1 LEICE
6 RVVLHTQRPPL
17 SAGDQTVPGIAINA
31 VVQLPNTL
39 SVEATRIYNKYTLHQ
54 SGDDLVLVSPDG
66 VTMILLAEL
75 DEIIEL
81 GEEWKSHIRI
91 KNNGNGNFA
100 YLNTE
105 HALVR
110 IDVKELLAP
119 KPAKAKAKAKKS

>member
-1 LEICE
+1 MK
-6 RVVLHTQRPPL
+6 PK
-17 SAGDQTVPGIAINA
+17 S
-31 VVQLPNTL
+31 
-39 SVEATRIYNKYTLHQ
+39 IYSKYILTQ

-100 YLNTE
+100 YLNMD
-105 HALVR
+105 HKLVR
-110 IDVKELLAP
+110 VDLDALFASANTEDEE
-119 KPAKAKAKAKKS
+119 S

>member
-1 LEICE
+1 
-6 RVVLHTQRPPL
+6 VYLHTQRPPL

-31 VVQLPNTL
+31 VVQPPNTL

-110 IDVKELLAP
+110 IDVKELLAS
-119 KPAKAKAKAKKS
+119 ANAEGEES